1 MPPLAIT
8 NSVFNYNTSQPNI
21 TLTFNQDVSASFD
34 TSDITLTQLLS
45 PSSTVPP
52 ANIIVTPGAGN
63 TIVLTFQNYPSN
75 ALPDG
80 RYQLV
85 VHAAGVTSSSGPMA
99 SDFTMPTFFSLAADA
114 DRNGSVNML
123 DLNAVATNF
132 GKPGTF
138 SQGDFNYSGTVDI
151 GDFNLLAGSF
161 GKVLPASAPPVP
173 LGALFATDPIQPTD
187 NLLDVLD

>member
-1 MPPLAIT
+1 LVYQQKIT
-8 NSVFNYNTSQPNI
+8 P
-21 TLTFNQDVSASFD
+21 TFNEVVSASFD
-34 TSDITLTQLLS
+34 TSDITLTPLLT

-52 ANIIVTPGAGN
+52 ANIIVTPGVGD

-85 VHAAGVTSSSGPMA
+85 VHAAGVTANGNSMS
-99 SDFTMPTFFSLAADA
+99 SDFTMPTFFTLAGDA
-114 DRNGSVNML
+114 DRSGTVNSL

-151 GDFNLLAGSF
+151 GDFNVLAGSF
-161 GKVLPASAPPVP
+161 GIMLPASAPAVP
-173 LGALFATDPIQPTD
+173 LGSLFAKSPIQPND
-187 NLLDVLD
+187 NLLAVLD